1 MINKFQQATSFL
13 MFSALSEIMLDMYQ
27 NTRSIAFY
35 DPALEKRLKHM
46 RVHFERVTERAF
58 KMFPE
63 EEQISFMHMI
73 TVFEKL
79 VESAYDQQKFSELMG
94 LIESWQNGDITMIN
108 TREELVKAANEADNK
123 KLETA

>member
-27 NTRSIAFY
+27 NTKSIAFY
-35 DPALEKRLKHM
+35 DPSLEKRLKYM
-46 RVHFERVTERAF
+46 KVHFERVTARAF
-58 KMFPE
+58 KIFPE

-79 VESAYDQQKFSELMG
+79 VDSAHNEKKFAELMG

-108 TREELVKAANEADNK
+108 TREELIKAANEAENK
-123 KLETA
+123 KLETT